1 MFHRTSVLSEGGT
14 AMKRFLPLSVL
25 VILCALVVC
34 PIAPAKGLMLQY
46 KGIGLGNTKEDV
58 HQKLGKP
65 KSDSDG
71 TEEYDMGDSNTM
83 DITYADNKAVTIVL
97 YFYSNDDKV
106 PKFEDV
112 VGDASIDKK
121 DNGSQT
127 AKLVDAKS
135 KTSITMFQMTG
146 ANPMT
151 VITLK
156 QL

>member
-14 AMKRFLPLSVL
+14 AMKRLLPLSVL
-25 VILCALVVC
+25 VILSALVVC
-34 PIAPAKGLMLQY
+34 PVVPAKGLMLQY
-46 KGIGLGNTKEDV
+46 KGIGLGNTKDDV

-71 TEEYDMGDSNTM
+71 VEEYDMGDNNTM
-83 DITYADNKAVTIVL
+83 DITYGEKSTVNTIVL

-112 VGDASIDKK
+112 VGDAAIDKK

-135 KTSITMFQMTG
+135 KTSITMFQ
-146 ANPMT
+146 
-151 VITLK
+151 
-156 QL
+156 